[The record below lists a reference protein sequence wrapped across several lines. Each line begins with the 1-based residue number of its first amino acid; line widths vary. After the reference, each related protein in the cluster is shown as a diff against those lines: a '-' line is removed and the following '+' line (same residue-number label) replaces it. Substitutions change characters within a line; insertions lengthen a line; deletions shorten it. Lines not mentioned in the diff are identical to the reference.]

1 MSNPESRTGGLPL
14 TPANPDALN
23 AAADEGTLSRRERRE
38 RAARAEAQR
47 LAEAASS
54 ARAAEA
60 RDAETVAAVTAA
72 IEVVPVAPTSVSAA
86 DAAVVTAA
94 APLSRRELREL
105 EDSRRR
111 REVQLRREELA
122 TLEVAEIGTAPLEPQ
137 LELELAPVQ
146 PEPANAEFLLTPA
159 PVRALSRREVRERA
173 AAEGDSA
180 AVPPRAAAGEHEPVV
195 TVAVA
200 EPKPTSDATGSD
212 PVAEAASAPVAQNAP
227 VEAVAQT
234 AAGAESAAAARLA
247 PAASVPSSRRA
258 LRQRAAVGDPAQP
271 EALLPTAEDQ
281 PAPTATGVIEA
292 ELLETPA
299 TGIPVGAV
307 VSAGAEPITVEFTEV
322 AASDAEAAGAS
333 REFPPTF
340 VSAAVVADKATDTS
354 TSTSAGT
361 EMGDAAGRALDA
373 PADAELPGLES
384 APAASVATRR
394 GARSSAVERTG
405 RSATSRTV
413 AVRAPRV
420 PRIRAPKAPRTR
432 GALRRG
438 WAKAGLS
445 GVAMAFVLGIVAV
458 TAIPS
463 TVSASPIDANVVNL
477 SLNANS
483 SAQTQQLVT
492 AGSSSSTVN
501 RDGYAVTSAGQLQAA
516 GYSTAQLLVGRSLAQ
531 ELVNAMD
538 SGKLV
543 GSVPDHMKEIRW
555 IAQGVT
561 VPDCGVDY
569 RVLEI
574 IAIAVRNFDQVG
586 VSDINRKCTGQIEGA
601 GTSSSHYVDGG
612 GHAVDF
618 YLLDN
623 KSLNGT
629 DAGTLKLIS
638 LLDPVMPLGAHVGQ
652 AQCRAS
658 AGISL
663 KLSNWTEFDDACTHM
678 HVDVPVTDAP
688 LLLTDSSLLAAG

>member
-1 MSNPESRTGGLPL
+1 MSNPESRTGGLPQ
-14 TPANPDALN
+14 TPANPDAPN
-23 AAADEGTLSRRERRE
+23 PVAHDGSLSRRERRE
-38 RAARAEAQR
+38 RAAR
-47 LAEAASS
+47 
-54 ARAAEA
+54 AEA

-72 IEVVPVAPTSVSAA
+72 IEVVPVAPTTGGAA
-86 DAAVVTAA
+86 DAAVVSAA

-111 REVQLRREELA
+111 REVELRREELA
-122 TLEVAEIGTAPLEPQ
+122 TLEVAEIGTAPLEPH

-146 PEPANAEFLLTPA
+146 PEPANAEFVLTPA
-159 PVRALSRREVRERA
+159 PVRALSRREARERA

-180 AVPPRAAAGEHEPVV
+180 GVPPRAA
-195 TVAVA
+195 
-200 EPKPTSDATGSD
+200 
-212 PVAEAASAPVAQNAP
+212 EAS
-227 VEAVAQT
+227 
-234 AAGAESAAAARLA
+234 RLA

-258 LRQRAAVGDPAQP
+258 LRQRAAVGDSAQP
-271 EALLPTAEDQ
+271 DALLPTAEHQ
-281 PAPTATGVIEA
+281 PATTATGVIEA

-307 VSAGAEPITVEFTEV
+307 ASATAEPITVEFTEV
-322 AASDAEAAGAS
+322 VATDATDDLDAGAALG
-333 REFPPTF
+333 FQPTL
-340 VSAAVVADKATDTS
+340 VSAAVVADKVAAAS
-354 TSTSAGT
+354 TSTSAGA
-361 EMGDAAGRALDA
+361 AAGPAPDA
-373 PADAELPGLES
+373 TADAEPAGPES

-394 GARSSAVERTG
+394 GARSTAVERTS
-405 RSATSRTV
+405 RSAASRTV
-413 AVRAPRV
+413 AVRAPRA
-420 PRIRAPKAPRTR
+420 PRVRAPKAPRTR

-477 SLNANS
+477 SLNANT

-658 AGISL
+658 AGISV
-663 KLSNWTEFDDACTHM
+663 KLTNWTEFDDACTHM

-688 LLLTDSSLLAAG
+688 LLLSDSSLLAAG